1 MLLLAAIAGGLFIP
15 FLSTEARADENK
27 EITFHAGLL
36 TLNAKGIPGGSGSGS
51 SYGFRFLRDEGGELV
66 SLGLDVDLLKP
77 KQKAVD
83 DLAPNTLGSRQLA
96 SSSILGVVRVGPLE
110 GQLRPYGLLG
120 FGIHFTSVRLD
131 AEPATGKTWADTGT
145 AEKRTLM
152 DADGRGLAVKIQ
164 AGADY
169 AVTDHFLAGGFLA
182 YNNMGGASYDATDA
196 GKALGL
202 SGGGGALTA
211 ITFGVSLTGRF

>member
-1 MLLLAAIAGGLFIP
+1 MRTAAAVLLVA
-15 FLSTEARADENK
+15 FLSTGGRAEDNK

-36 TLNAKGIPGGSGSGS
+36 SLNAKGIPGGSASGS
-51 SYGFRFLRDEGGELV
+51 AYGFRLLRDEGEITAFGV
-66 SLGLDVDLLKP
+66 DVDLLKP

-83 DLAPNTLGSRQLA
+83 NLAPNTRGTRQLA

-110 GQLRPYGLLG
+110 GDLRPYGLLG

-131 AEPATGKTWADTGT
+131 AAPATGKTWADTGT
-145 AEKRTLM
+145 TERRTLM
-152 DADGRGLAVKIQ
+152 DADGRGLAIKIQ

-169 AVTDHFLAGGFLA
+169 AVTNHFLAGGFLA
-182 YNNMGGASYDATDA
+182 YNNMAGASYNATDA

-202 SGGGGALTA
+202 SGGSGALTA
-211 ITFGVSLTGRF
+211 ITFGISLTGRF